1 MGLIGMM
8 SEPIV
13 QMGPM
18 LVRDGTGAVIGGP
31 AGGCRLACLRVS
43 GDRDLLAT
51 RPPLELQRAVRV
63 RAASLPVALNPG
75 APATGR

>member
-8 SEPIV
+8 SEPIS

-18 LVRDGTGAVIGGP
+18 LVLGGP
-31 AGGCRLACLRVS
+31 
-43 GDRDLLAT
+43 LLAART
-51 RPPLELQRAVRV
+51 PLELQRAARV